1 MLEVIDL
8 SVKYGDLVI
17 VDKASFSLEENQWLM
32 IVGPNGAGKSTLINA
47 ISQGVPYTGTVLF
60 DGLNLSKIKPVELAK
75 RMGVLMQNNQV
86 GYSFTVRE
94 VVKLGRY
101 AYSTGVF
108 GTLSDEDEEKINAA
122 LEMTGMSSMMEQP
135 VMTLS
140 GGELQRAF
148 LAQLLAQ
155 NPRLLILDEPSN
167 HLDLIYQKQVF
178 ELINE
183 WVKEPG
189 RAVISVVHD
198 LSHAK
203 AYGTHALLMDHGRQI
218 TMGETNA
225 ALTNEALNRAYNMDV
240 NNWMLS
246 MLSQWRENSQ

>member
-1 MLEVIDL
+1 MLEVKDL
-8 SVKYGDLVI
+8 TVKYGSLVI
-17 VDKASFSLEENQWLM
+17 VDRVSFKLEENQWLM
-32 IVGPNGAGKSTLINA
+32 IVGPNGAGKSTLIGA
-47 ISQGVPYTGTVLF
+47 ISQSIDYSGGVFFEGG
-60 DGLNLSKIKPVELAK
+60 DASGIKPRELAR

-86 GYSFTVRE
+86 GYSFTVSE

-101 AYSTGVF
+101 AYSGGVF
-108 GTLSDEDEEKINAA
+108 SGLSDEDEERIAAA
-122 LEMTGMSSMMEQP
+122 LEMTGMTSMREQS

-155 NPRLLILDEPSN
+155 NPRILILDEPSN
-167 HLDLIYQKQVF
+167 HLDLVYQKQVF
-178 ELINE
+178 GLINE

-203 AYGTHALLMDHGRQI
+203 AYGTHALLLSRGKQLSG
-218 TMGETNA
+218 GETEA
-225 ALTNEALNRAYNMDV
+225 ALTDEALNEAYQMDV
-240 NNWMLS
+240 KDWMQS
-246 MLSQWRENSQ
+246 MLSQWGNH

>member
-1 MLEVIDL
+1 MLEVKDL
-8 SVKYGDLVI
+8 SVQYGDMLI
-17 VDKASFSLEENQWLM
+17 VDSVSFSLEENQWLM

-47 ISQGVPYTGTVLF
+47 ISQGIDYKGTVLF
-60 DGLNLSKIKPVELAK
+60 DGQDVSGIRPAELAK
-75 RMGVLMQNNQV
+75 RMGVLMQNNHV
-86 GYSFTVRE
+86 GYSFTVAE

-108 GTLSDEDEEKINAA
+108 GGLSNEDEERIEHA
-122 LEMTGMSSMMEQP
+122 LEMTGMVPMREQP

-167 HLDLIYQKQVF
+167 HLDLLYQKQVF
-178 ELINE
+178 ELISH
-183 WVKEPG
+183 WVKAPG

-203 AYGTHALLMDHGRQI
+203 AYGTHALLLNHGKNVAS
-218 TMGETNA
+218 GETKT
-225 ALTNEALNRAYNMDV
+225 ALSNEALGEAYNMDV
-240 NNWMLS
+240 SSWMLS
-246 MLSQWRENSQ
+246 MLSQWSRDN